1 MSATGSGTGRTR
13 RDRTLGALV
22 TGQLLRLCEA
32 SGLARADAETYA
44 HVLTDSLGAVAE
56 RSLDLP
62 PPSRSF
68 LSDDST
74 PVEFSLSFTPDA
86 PPRVRVLLEPGCGAE
101 SLRENGRTGLR
112 VVRSMARR
120 WGFATEQLDALED
133 LFLPPDP
140 QGPLALWIAL
150 ELSPG
155 GVPKV
160 KVYLN
165 PAATGA
171 RRAAET
177 VREALDRLGHRQAFG
192 MLPSADGYPFFAL
205 DLGDWAA
212 PRVKIYAT
220 HHGLPVTGTGGLCR
234 MESGPDS
241 ETLEEFLRTAG
252 GFGDGTGQPSAP
264 EARFDRRPV
273 LTCHSFTRTTG
284 GPTGFTLHVPVR
296 DYARDDVEAL
306 RWAGSVLGRHGLDTG
321 ALDRPLAAVTPRP
334 LRDGAGLIAYV
345 ALAHEQNQPPR
356 VTTYISSEAYEVR
369 PPNTPSEN
377 TPSADRPTP
386 SSGRFEFGRRHSNDE
401 AIRSTSGARISMEPY
416 RIKVVEPIALTTRQ
430 QREAALERVHYNLF
444 DLRAEEVTID
454 LLSDSG
460 TGAISAAQL
469 AAGMEGDESYA
480 GSRSF
485 YRFHETV
492 TELTGYRHILPA
504 HQGRAAERILFNT
517 LLEPG
522 GIVLANTHFDTTRAN
537 VELSGCQAHDIPCAE
552 ARDLDSKRPFKGN
565 IDLDALRTAL
575 EGPDGSR
582 VRVVIMTITNNGGGG
597 QPVSM
602 ENLKQTAEICR
613 RHGVPM
619 ILDAARFAE
628 NAWLVTR
635 HEEAYRDR
643 TPRQVAEEAFRLADG
658 CVMSAKKDGIVHIGG
673 FIGLNDPELAEK
685 CERLLIATEGFATY
699 GGLAGRDL
707 DMMATGLLEVTEPA
721 YLAERADVAS
731 HLADR
736 VRSAGVDIL
745 EPPGLHALY
754 LNAGRLLPHI
764 PPHHYPGH
772 ALACRLYLE
781 GGIRSAELGSLYLG
795 EEDEDGNPV
804 KSAPYELV
812 RLALPRRVYTR
823 SHYDHVGRTLEQ
835 IAKDAESVHGY
846 RIVEQSPILRHF
858 RAKLQPVT
866 G

>member
-1 MSATGSGTGRTR
+1 MSALGYGTGGTP

-32 SGLARADAETYA
+32 SGLGRTDARNYA
-44 HVLTDSLGAVAE
+44 RLLTDSLGEVAE
-56 RSLDLP
+56 RPLNLP
-62 PPSRSF
+62 PPSLSF

-74 PVEFSLSFTPDA
+74 PVEFSLSLTPDA
-86 PPRVRVLLEPGCGAE
+86 PPAVRVLLEPGCGAGG
-101 SLRENGRTGLR
+101 LRDNGRVGLR
-112 VVRSMARR
+112 AVRAMARR
-120 WGFATEQLDALED
+120 WGFATDQLDVLED
-133 LFLPPDP
+133 LFLPADP

-150 ELSPG
+150 ELRPG
-155 GVPKV
+155 GVPKI

-165 PAATGA
+165 PSASGAA
-171 RRAAET
+171 RAAET
-177 VREALDRLGHRQAFG
+177 VRTALDRLGHRHAFDA
-192 MLPSADGYPFFAL
+192 LPPADGYPFFAL

-212 PRVKIYAT
+212 PRVKIYTT
-220 HHGLPVTGTGGLCR
+220 HRDLAVTDVGGLCR

-241 ETLEEFLRTAG
+241 ATLEAFLRTAG
-252 GFGDGTGQPSAP
+252 GFDEATDSSRALP

-273 LTCHSFTRTTG
+273 LSCHSFTRTTG

-296 DYARDDVEAL
+296 DYARDDAEAL
-306 RWAGSVLGRHGLDTG
+306 RRAGVLLGRHGLDPG
-321 ALDRPLAAVTPRP
+321 ALDRPLAAVTGRR
-334 LRDGAGLIAYV
+334 LTDGVGLVAYL
-345 ALAHEQNQPPR
+345 ALAHEQGRPTR
-356 VTTYISSEAYEVR
+356 MTAYISSEAYAVR
-369 PPNTPSEN
+369 PPNGGRHIDHEPF
-377 TPSADRPTP
+377 
-386 SSGRFEFGRRHSNDE
+386 SSM
-401 AIRSTSGARISMEPY
+401 SGARTAMEPY
-416 RIKVVEPIALTTRQ
+416 RIKVVEPIALTTRE
-430 QREAALERVHYNLF
+430 QREAALERVHHNLF

-504 HQGRAAERILFNT
+504 HQGRAAERILFTN

-552 ARDLDSKRPFKGN
+552 ARDLDSEVPFKGN
-565 IDLDALRTAL
+565 IDLDRLRQTL

-736 VRSAGVDIL
+736 VRAAGVDLL

-795 EEDEDGNPV
+795 EEDEDGNPI

-823 SHYDHVGRTLEQ
+823 SHYDHVGRTLER
-835 IAKDAESVHGY
+835 IAKEAESVHGY

-858 RAKLQPVT
+858 RAKLQPVS

>member
-1 MSATGSGTGRTR
+1 MSAIGSGAGDTR
-13 RDRTLGALV
+13 RDRTLGGLV
-22 TGQLLRLCEA
+22 TGQLLRLCQV
-32 SGLARADAETYA
+32 SGLGRADAETYA
-44 HVLTDSLGAVAE
+44 QVLTDSLGAAADRPLE
-56 RSLDLP
+56 LP

-86 PPRVRVLLEPGCGAE
+86 PPSVRVLLDPGCAADG
-101 SLRENGRTGLR
+101 LRENGRTGLR

-120 WGFATEQLDALED
+120 WGFATDQLDALED

-150 ELSPG
+150 ELRPG

-165 PAATGA
+165 PSASGAT
-171 RRAAET
+171 RAVGT
-177 VREALDRLGHRQAFG
+177 LREALDRLGHRHAFDA
-192 MLPSADGYPFFAL
+192 LPPADGYPFFAL

-220 HHGLPVTGTGGLCR
+220 HKELPVAAGGGLCR
-234 MESGPDS
+234 MESGPDR
-241 ETLEEFLRTAG
+241 ETSEEFLRTVG
-252 GFGDGTGQPSAP
+252 GFDDAVGQRPSP

-296 DYARDDVEAL
+296 DYARDDGEAL
-306 RWAGSVLGRHGLDTG
+306 RRAGTVLGRHGLDAG
-321 ALDRPLAAVTPRP
+321 ALDRSLAAVTPRRP
-334 LRDGAGLIAYV
+334 RDGAGLIAYV
-345 ALAHEQNQPPR
+345 ALAHERNRPPR

-369 PPNTPSEN
+369 PPNIVPTGPATP
-377 TPSADRPTP
+377 A
-386 SSGRFEFGRRHSNDE
+386 SGRQEPTRLYIHGE
-401 AIRSTSGARISMEPY
+401 ATRSTSKARISMEPY
-416 RIKVVEPIALTTRQ
+416 RIKVVEPIALTTRE
-430 QREAALERVHYNLF
+430 QRVAALERVHYNLF

-492 TELTGYRHILPA
+492 TELTGYKYILPA
-504 HQGRAAERILFNT
+504 HQGRAAERILFTT

-552 ARDLDSKRPFKGN
+552 ARDLDSELPFKGN
-565 IDLDALRTAL
+565 IDLDRLRTTL

-635 HEEAYRDR
+635 HEEAYRGR

-721 YLAERADVAS
+721 YLAERAAVAS

-823 SHYDHVGRTLEQ
+823 SHYDHVGRTLEG
-835 IAKDAESVHGY
+835 IAKNAESVHGY

>member
-1 MSATGSGTGRTR
+1 MSAHGTGAGSTYEQG
-13 RDRTLGALV
+13 TLGGLF
-22 TGQLLRLCEA
+22 TGQLIRLCQV
-32 SGLARADAETYA
+32 SGIERSDADTYA
-44 HVLTDSLGAVAE
+44 RLLTDSLGAVAG
-56 RSLDLP
+56 RPLRLP
-62 PPSRSF
+62 PPSQSF

-74 PVEFSLSFTPDA
+74 PVEFSLSYTPDA
-86 PPRVRVLLEPGCGAE
+86 RPRLRVLLEPGYDAPG
-101 SLRENGRTGLR
+101 LRENGRAGMA

-120 WGFATEQLDALED
+120 WGFATGQLDAIED

-165 PAATGA
+165 PSASGA
-171 RRAAET
+171 DRAAET
-177 VREALDRLGHRQAFG
+177 VRQALDRLGHRQAFEA
-192 MLPSADGYPFFAL
+192 LPPADGYPFLAL
-205 DLGDWAA
+205 DLGDWAE
-212 PRVKIYAT
+212 PRVKIYTA
-220 HHGLPVTGTGGLCR
+220 HRGLPVTAVGALCG
-234 MESGPDS
+234 MEAGPDS
-241 ETLEEFLRTAG
+241 GALEEFLRTAG
-252 GFGDGTGQPSAP
+252 GFDDRTSGLPALGA
-264 EARFDRRPV
+264 ARFDRRPI

-284 GPTGFTLHVPVR
+284 GPTGFTLHVPIR
-296 DYARDDVEAL
+296 DYARDDRQAL
-306 RWAGSVLGRHGLDTG
+306 SRARTLLRRHGMDTAPLDG
-321 ALDRPLAAVTPRP
+321 ALSAVTSRRP
-334 LRDGAGLIAYV
+334 EDGVGLIAYV
-345 ALAHEQNQPPR
+345 ALAHEQGRAPR
-356 VTTYISSEAYEVR
+356 VTTYISSEAYRVR
-369 PPNTPSEN
+369 PPNTSHPA
-377 TPSADRPTP
+377 TP
-386 SSGRFEFGRRHSNDE
+386 
-401 AIRSTSGARISMEPY
+401 STSGERISVEPY
-416 RIKVVEPIALTTRQ
+416 RIKVVEPIALTTRP

-444 DLRAEEVTID
+444 DLKAEEVTID

-522 GIVLANTHFDTTRAN
+522 GIVLSNTHFDTTRAN

-552 ARDLDSKRPFKGN
+552 ARDLDSEVAFKGN
-565 IDLDALRTAL
+565 IDLDKLRSTL

-582 VRVVIMTITNNGGGG
+582 VQVVIMTITNNGGGG

-602 ENLKQTAEICR
+602 ENLRATSEICR

-658 CVMSAKKDGIVHIGG
+658 CVMSAKKDAIVHIGG
-673 FIGLNDPELAEK
+673 FIGLNDGELAEK

-721 YLAERADVAS
+721 YLAERADVAA

-736 VRSAGVDIL
+736 VRAAGVDIL

-764 PPHHYPGH
+764 PAHHYPGH

-795 EEDEDGNPV
+795 EEDEDGNPT

-823 SHYDHVGRTLEQ
+823 SHYDHVGRTLER
-835 IAKDAESVHGY
+835 IVKDAESIRGY

-858 RAKLQPVT
+858 RAKLQPAAS
-866 G
+866 